1 MNEEMNYDEYNR
13 NNNLIN
19 NIRYGDRYNVDDLNG
34 TLQNNNINTIN
45 RNNINN
51 QFNNNIDNKNEQNF
65 NNNTMENTL
74 NSNNN
79 IRTNYGNNNINNN
92 NNLNLNN
99 SINNNINNSNN
110 INNENMNMN
119 INEYNNNNNA
129 INITNSS
136 INQNINNENN
146 LYKSEDINVG
156 LNKWV
161 KNDLNSLG
169 LHVGRSNS
177 PNTIRISHRDKKKLL
192 LENIQAQINLRKKT
206 KLEELNKRKQED
218 AKYLQD
224 MVIFYPFGR
233 GGGGAPNRDK
243 SGNINANRR
252 GLISNPK
259 YNFASIN
266 VDDDYDDVWNKEKR
280 IGRFYK
286 NSNEFSNINN
296 NINNEENISYTPQ
309 KNNNYNFQQMNNNR
323 PFSTYPRQMNLNN
336 NPGFNNNQFRMNK
349 RIQALNNQLSMSMNI
364 NNELL
369 NKLRE
374 QNKVLEKQ
382 LEEEREN
389 EKLRKEIEKAENE
402 EKEKNL
408 SKTKIIQEETD
419 TEEEN
424 EIERNNIYKIK
435 TIERDIIDPDSII
448 LDKNAIEQINRSEI
462 ESRNKLNNE
471 IYKLRNQMQN
481 QQMLLFQ
488 QISNLKTEAEKANS
502 QREEALREIERLK
515 LQIYKENNEDRQ
527 KRYIH
532 HVIVSDNDNKEKERS
547 VQTEEPKNNE
557 DNLELNK
564 LLRKNIDRLKY
575 LEEIERL
582 NALRKSP
589 PSNYEYEFPK
599 NNVIPENEEDEDL
612 YEIEISKINNN

>member
-119 INEYNNNNNA
+119 
-129 INITNSS
+129 

-389 EKLRKEIEKAENE
+389 ERLRKEIEKAENE